1 MTQPQFTRASIGPA
15 QLAKIVARI
24 AGQPEHWLAAVRYDA
39 SSRWYT
45 RLATEE
51 AYEVWLLSW
60 LPGQQTGFHDH
71 GPSAGAFSVTLGRL
85 TERAVTSGRPDPVA
99 RTVRQGGVRKFGPD
113 YIHNVRNDATEP
125 AVSIHAYSPPLTSMR
140 RFDVAPDG
148 QLRSGVAVRVA

>member
-1 MTQPQFTRASIGPA
+1 MTQPQLTRASIGPA

-24 AGQPEHWLAAVRYDA
+24 ASQPQHWLAAVRYDA

-60 LPGQQTGFHDH
+60 LPGQETGFHDH
-71 GPSAGAFSVTLGRL
+71 GPSAGAFSVMLGRL
-85 TERAVTSGRPDPVA
+85 TERAVTGGRPDPAPSSVRPGGA
-99 RTVRQGGVRKFGPD
+99 RTFGPS
-113 YIHNVRNDATEP
+113 YIHNVGNDAAEP

-140 RFDVAPDG
+140 RFALAPDG
-148 QLRSGVAVRVA
+148 QLRAAAEDRSW